1 MLENNRSTESRQVSP
16 ALREVVLGFF
26 MSVRSRGLTLYVQ
39 REMMRV
45 YVMRTHI
52 NPTRNYPM
60 LMYNSAAET
69 LVTDSRALRD
79 FATPRP
85 MGRFHHTTP
94 FADFAYQVEQQVQRA
109 GFSLGMTEYA
119 VSKDGNKMFGMIEL
133 EPMTGE
139 LITADEWRMQIGLRS
154 SHDQSLPM
162 GLTMGTRVM
171 VCSNLA
177 FSGALGNW
185 RTKNTT
191 EIAQRLP
198 HIIADAVSRLP
209 AMIQHEGARRDA
221 YKLRELK
228 PRHGDAAL
236 VEVYR
241 RGGFTAAQLGT
252 AIDQWHEPAHDDHA
266 EDGYTV
272 WRAFNAATQA
282 LKPTGVN
289 NNMNLVRERSM
300 IATSFFDEVVGL

>member
-1 MLENNRSTESRQVSP
+1 
-16 ALREVVLGFF
+16 
-26 MSVRSRGLTLYVQ
+26 
-39 REMMRV
+39 
-45 YVMRTHI
+45 
-52 NPTRNYPM
+52 M
-60 LMYNSAAET
+60 LMYKSAAET
-69 LVTDSRALRD
+69 LVTSSAALRD

-85 MGRFHHTTP
+85 LGRFHATTP
-94 FADFAYQVEQQVQRA
+94 FSEFAERVEQQVQRA

-133 EPMTGE
+133 EPMTGD

-191 EIAQRLP
+191 EINQRLP
-198 HIIADAVSRLP
+198 SIISEAVSRLP
-209 AMIQHEGARRDA
+209 VMIQQENQRRDA
-221 YKLRELK
+221 YHLRELK

-252 AIDQWHEPAHDDHA
+252 AIDQWHAPLHEEHA
-266 EDGYTV
+266 QDGFTV

-282 LKPTGVN
+282 LKPTGIN

>member
-1 MLENNRSTESRQVSP
+1 
-16 ALREVVLGFF
+16 
-26 MSVRSRGLTLYVQ
+26 
-39 REMMRV
+39 
-45 YVMRTHI
+45 
-52 NPTRNYPM
+52 M
-60 LMYNSAAET
+60 LMYNSANET
-69 LVTDSRALRD
+69 LVTSAQALRE
-79 FATPRP
+79 FATPAP
-85 MGRFHHTTP
+85 MGRFHAVTP
-94 FADFAYQVEQQVQRA
+94 FHEFAERVEAQVQRA
-109 GFSLGMTEYA
+109 GFSLGASEYA

-133 EPMTGE
+133 APLTGE

-154 SHDQSLPM
+154 SHDQTLPM

-177 FSGALGNW
+177 FSGSLGNW
-185 RTKNTT
+185 KTKNTT
-191 EIAQRLP
+191 EISHRLP
-198 HIIADAVSRLP
+198 SIIADAVSHLP
-209 AMIQHEGARRDA
+209 AMIQQEGVRRDA
-221 YKLRELK
+221 YHLRELK

-241 RGGFTAAQLGT
+241 RGGFTAAQLAV

-266 EDGYTV
+266 QDGFTV

-282 LKPTGVN
+282 LKPTGAN